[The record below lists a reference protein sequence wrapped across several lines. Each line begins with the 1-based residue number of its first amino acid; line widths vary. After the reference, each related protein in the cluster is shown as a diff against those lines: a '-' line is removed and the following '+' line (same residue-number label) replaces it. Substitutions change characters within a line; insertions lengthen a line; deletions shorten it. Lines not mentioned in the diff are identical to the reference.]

1 MTTLKLGTATR
12 TILMDRS
19 RGPQVLEGRTIRDLQ
34 DLRDFCDAALLAASI
49 DSGDQRMRRDVIH
62 LDQPHDMRLVRQTL
76 SDGSHVYDVA
86 VTRW

>member
-1 MTTLKLGTATR
+1 MTHYT
-12 TILMDRS
+12 DR
-19 RGPQVLEGRTIRDLQ
+19 VLEGRQIRTLQ
-34 DLRDFCDAALLAASI
+34 DMMDTCEAMLDAARHEDRTI
-49 DSGDQRMRRDVIH
+49 DPDTIH